1 MLKIIVSTQRSVS
14 NAADGLGWE
23 VRTGNQCWM
32 VFSMLCRGSPGTF
45 AGDAGKWGEAL
56 LALCPQVGDG
66 WDPGHRRKGWPWL
79 GAQVSLTVDH
89 GREGRAGRRGTMW
102 WEITEFLFL

>member
-1 MLKIIVSTQRSVS
+1 MLDGIFHAVQRISGDFCRRCRKVGGSIAGTVSS
-14 NAADGLGWE
+14 
-23 VRTGNQCWM
+23 
-32 VFSMLCRGSPGTF
+32 GS
-45 AGDAGKWGEAL
+45 
-56 LALCPQVGDG
+56 DG